1 MKNKKSLLSLG
12 LLALILTLAVGYAA
26 VSSVTLEFGGTAS
39 VKSEDL
45 KVDIASASHTSNGD
59 AKVAHTLTQHSKK
72 ASFAIT
78 DMVLNEEVKVTYV
91 IDNHETDVIASLTEA
106 VELSNDNKE
115 HFSATYK
122 IVNAEVPAMTDGT
135 PGTTTVEVTVKMIQ
149 TPIDSA
155 DNTATISFEL
165 TAAPSGNTN

>member
-1 MKNKKSLLSLG
+1 
-12 LLALILTLAVGYAA
+12 
-26 VSSVTLEFGGTAS
+26 
-39 VKSEDL
+39 
-45 KVDIASASHTSNGD
+45 
-59 AKVAHTLTQHSKK
+59 
-72 ASFAIT
+72 
-78 DMVLNEEVKVTYV
+78 MVLNEEVKVTYV

-106 VELSNDNKE
+106 VELSNDNEE

-165 TAAPSGNTN
+165 TDAPSGNAN